1 VDACGEVLI
10 ERTTVDAELA
20 RARHQSNTGDRR
32 LAPPGGEGRRGGRH
46 YVSFFFAVG
55 FAAVRFF
62 AVVDFLAVG
71 FFVVAGFL
79 AEVLEVV
86 DFAVVDFAVVD
97 FAVVDFAVVGFFAVV
112 LVPADVAAA
121 FGDDVVVAAGSFDSF
136 GAVGDRFAAAGVSAA
151 SPFGVAFSSVATEP
165 GGVGRPSHTGRI
177 PIVHSWGFCA

>member
-71 FFVVAGFL
+71 FFVVARFL

-86 DFAVVDFAVVD
+86 DFAVVDFAVVGF
-97 FAVVDFAVVGFFAVV
+97 FAVVFLAVV

-121 FGDDVVVAAGSFDSF
+121 FGDDVVVAAGSFGSFGSF

-151 SPFGVAFSSVATEP
+151 PPFGVAFSSVATEP